1 MFGVITLAT
10 SKGGV
15 GKSSLGR
22 SLAAHWFTIGH
33 KPALIDADPQ
43 RTLANRYDPHGRMG
57 EVPVVAEPE
66 ERVGE
71 VIEELRR
78 RHAPVIVDTAGFRNR
93 TTIGALVATD
103 IAIIPLKP
111 AVEDVDAAIAT
122 YNLIREINE
131 TDERQGRPI
140 KVAMILTMTMR
151 GTVIARH
158 VRDQLAE
165 AGYPLLKA
173 EMMNRVAYPEAGI
186 EGLSPSITDPDGAAA
201 RDIGAIAQELM
212 KLGSH
217 EFMRGGCGVT
227 SKKLGALLRSV
238 PPATARAEVLGGRAC
253 SPPPPQPSPRR
264 RPSGHQG
271 PKRLE
276 PEVPLQVLIPKR
288 IRTQL
293 GVKAAEEG
301 RSLRELVL
309 RAIRGLGIDVSDDDI
324 RGKRGRRSA

>member
-22 SLAAHWFTIGH
+22 SLAAHWFMVGY
-33 KPALIDADPQ
+33 KPALVDADPQ
-43 RTLANRYDPHGRMG
+43 RSLANRYDPHGRMG
-57 EVPVVAEPE
+57 EIPIVAEPE

-71 VIEELRR
+71 VIEELRQ

-103 IAIIPLKP
+103 IVIIPLKP

-122 YNLIREINE
+122 YDLIREINE
-131 TDERQGRPI
+131 TDERRGRPI
-140 KVAMILTMTMR
+140 KIAMILTMTLR

-158 VRDQLAE
+158 VRDQLSE

-201 RDIGAIAQELM
+201 RDVTAIVHELM
-212 KLGSH
+212 KLENH
-217 EFMRGGCGVT
+217 EFLT
-227 SKKLGALLRSV
+227 
-238 PPATARAEVLGGRAC
+238 EV
-253 SPPPPQPSPRR
+253 
-264 RPSGHQG
+264 
-271 PKRLE
+271 
-276 PEVPLQVLIPKR
+276 
-288 IRTQL
+288 
-293 GVKAAEEG
+293 AA
-301 RSLRELVL
+301 
-309 RAIRGLGIDVSDDDI
+309 
-324 RGKRGRRSA
+324 